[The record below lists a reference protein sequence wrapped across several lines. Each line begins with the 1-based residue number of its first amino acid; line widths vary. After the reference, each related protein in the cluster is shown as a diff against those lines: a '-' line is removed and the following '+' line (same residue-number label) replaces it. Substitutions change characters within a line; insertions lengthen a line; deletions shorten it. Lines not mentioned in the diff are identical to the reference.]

1 MVYVLFVLG
10 IYFLI
15 KGADWIVDGASSIA
29 RRFNVSNLI
38 IGLTIVAFGTSLPE
52 LTIGI
57 FSAIKG
63 SSEIVFGNVIG
74 ANIANVLLI
83 LGATAVIRRID
94 VKTET
99 VWKQIPFALLAA
111 FILFLFSSKT
121 MFGLR
126 QASLTFVEGFLFLAL
141 LIYFLYSVMQM
152 SKREKKKKRLH
163 LDFDLVTNIWSMMS
177 IKGRVSSLKGRVS
190 SLKDGFSRLNWKVF
204 GKFAV
209 GVVLIYLG
217 GRWVVSGA
225 IFIAGQF
232 GLSSFLI
239 SATIISIGT
248 TLPEFIVA
256 VFATLRGK
264 VDMAVGN
271 VIGSIIFNIF
281 GVLGISAIVRSMTIP
296 AFIYIDVAIMFFV
309 FLLLFI
315 FVFTGKD
322 HSLRRKD
329 GFLFLLLYV
338 FYLAYIIIRG

>member
-1 MVYVLFVLG
+1 MVMVYLLFVVG

-15 KGADWIVDGASSIA
+15 KGADWIVDGASAMA
-29 RRFNVSNLI
+29 RRFGISNLV
-38 IGLTIVAFGTSLPE
+38 IGLTVVAFGTSLPE

-57 FSAIKG
+57 FSAIRG
-63 SSEIVFGNVIG
+63 TSGIVFGNVIG

-99 VWKQIPFALLAA
+99 IWKQIPFALLAA
-111 FILFLFSSKT
+111 FILFLFSVRT
-121 MFGLR
+121 VFGLER
-126 QASLTFVEGFLFLAL
+126 TSLTFVEGFIFVAL
-141 LIYFLYSVMQM
+141 LIYFLYSVTQM
-152 SKREKKKKRLH
+152 SKRETKRNRLH
-163 LDFDLVTNIWSMMS
+163 LDFDLVTNIWSM
-177 IKGRVSSLKGRVS
+177 INIGGRVD
-190 SLKDGFSRLNWKVF
+190 SLKDGFSRLDWKVL
-204 GKFAV
+204 GKFVV
-209 GVVLIYLG
+209 GVVLIYFG

-232 GLSSFLI
+232 GLSSFLV

-271 VIGSIIFNIF
+271 VIGSTIFNVF
-281 GVLGISAIVRSMTIP
+281 GVLGISAIVKSMTIP
-296 AFIYIDVAIMFFV
+296 AFIYVDIAIMFFA
-309 FLLLFI
+309 FLLLFV
-315 FVFTGKD
+315 FVFTGKN

-329 GFLFLLLYV
+329 GVVFLLLYV
-338 FYLAYIIIRG
+338 LYIVYLVYRG

>member
-1 MVYVLFVLG
+1 MCIFMVMVYVLFVLG

-83 LGATAVIRRID
+83 LGATAVIHRID

-99 VWKQIPFALLAA
+99 IWKQIPFALLAA
-111 FILFLFSSKT
+111 FILFLFSIQT
-121 MFGLR
+121 MFGLGR
-126 QASLTFVEGFLFLAL
+126 ASLTFVEGFLFLAL

-152 SKREKKKKRLH
+152 GKREKKKKGLH

-177 IKGRVSSLKGRVS
+177 IKSRVSSLR
-190 SLKDGFSRLNWKVF
+190 DGFSRLNWKVF

-329 GFLFLLLYV
+329 GILFLLLYV

>member
-1 MVYVLFVLG
+1 MVMVYLLFVLG
-10 IYFLI
+10 IYLLV
-15 KGADWIVDGASSIA
+15 KGADWIVDGASAMA
-29 RRFNVSNLI
+29 RRFGISNLV

-63 SSEIVFGNVIG
+63 NAGIVFGNVIG

-83 LGATAVIRRID
+83 LGVTAVIRRID

-99 VWKQIPFALLAA
+99 IWKQIPFALLAA
-111 FILFLFSSKT
+111 FVLFLFST
-121 MFGLR
+121 RTIFGLER
-126 QASLTFVEGFLFLAL
+126 TALTFVEGGIFVAL
-141 LIYFLYSVMQM
+141 LVYFLYSVAQM
-152 SKREKKKKRLH
+152 SKREVKKKRVH
-163 LDFDLVTNIWSMMS
+163 LDFDLITNIWSM
-177 IKGRVSSLKGRVS
+177 INIEKRVDR
-190 SLKDGFSRLNWKVF
+190 LKDRFSRLDWKVL

-209 GVVLIYLG
+209 GVVFIYFG

-239 SATIISIGT
+239 SATIISVGT

-271 VIGSIIFNIF
+271 IIGSTIFNVF

-296 AFIYIDVAIMFFV
+296 SFIYIDIAIMFFA

-315 FVFTGKD
+315 FMFIGKD

-329 GFLFLLLYV
+329 GVVFILLYV
-338 FYLAYIIIRG
+338 AYLVYVVVRG

>member
-1 MVYVLFVLG
+1 MYMVMVYVLFVLG

-15 KGADWIVDGASSIA
+15 KGADWIVDGASVMA
-29 RRFNVSNLI
+29 RKLGVSNLV

-52 LTIGI
+52 LTVGI

-63 SSEIVFGNVIG
+63 SAGIVFGNVIG

-111 FILFLFSSKT
+111 FILFLFSSRT
-121 MFGLR
+121 IFGLGGE
-126 QASLTFVEGFLFLAL
+126 SLTFVEGFIFLGL
-141 LIYFLYSVMQM
+141 LIYFLHSVAQM
-152 SKREKKKKRLH
+152 SKREKKKKKLY
-163 LDFDLVTNIWSMMS
+163 LDFDLVTNIRSM
-177 IKGRVSSLKGRVS
+177 IRKKERVLT
-190 SLKDGFSRLNWKVF
+190 DGFSRLNWKIL
-204 GKFAV
+204 GKFVV
-209 GVVLIYLG
+209 GVVMICFG

-248 TLPEFIVA
+248 TLPEFIVSI
-256 VFATLRGK
+256 FAILRGK

-271 VIGSIIFNIF
+271 VIGSTIFNIF

-315 FVFTGKD
+315 FMFTGKN

-329 GFLFLLLYV
+329 GIVFLLLYV
-338 FYLAYIIIRG
+338 LYLCYIIVRG

>member
-1 MVYVLFVLG
+1 MVMSYVLLVVG

-15 KGADWIVDGASSIA
+15 KGADWIVDGASSMA
-29 RRFNVSNLI
+29 RRFGVSNLI

-57 FSAIKG
+57 FSVIKG
-63 SSEIVFGNVIG
+63 NAGIVFGNVIG

-83 LGATAVIRRID
+83 LGVTAMIRRID

-99 VWKQIPFALLAA
+99 IWKQIPFALLAA
-111 FILFLFSSKT
+111 FILFLFSSQII
-121 MFGLR
+121 FGFG
-126 QASLTFVEGFLFLAL
+126 QATLTFVEGLLFVAL
-141 LIYFLYSVMQM
+141 LIYFLYFVTQI
-152 SKREKKKKRLH
+152 SKREKKKKKLH
-163 LDFDLVTNIWSMMS
+163 LDFDLITNIWSMMN
-177 IKGRVSSLKGRVS
+177 IEKKVS
-190 SLKDGFSRLNWKVF
+190 SLKDGFSRLNWKVI
-204 GKFAV
+204 GKFVA
-209 GVVLIYLG
+209 GVVLIYFG
-217 GRWVVSGA
+217 GRWVVSGV

-248 TLPEFIVA
+248 TLPEFIVSI
-256 VFATLRGK
+256 FATFRGK

-271 VIGSIIFNIF
+271 VIGSVVFNIF
-281 GVLGISAIVRSMTIP
+281 GVLGISAIVKSMTIP

-315 FVFTGKD
+315 FVFTGKN

-329 GFLFLLLYV
+329 GFLFLLFYVLYLV
-338 FYLAYIIIRG
+338 YLIIRG

>member
-83 LGATAVIRRID
+83 LGVMAVIRKID

-99 VWKQIPFALLAA
+99 IWKQIPFALLAA
-111 FILFLFSSKT
+111 FILFLFSIQT
-121 MFGLR
+121 MFSSG
-126 QASLTFVEGFLFLAL
+126 QVSLTFVEGFLFLAL

-152 SKREKKKKRLH
+152 GKREKKKKGLH

-177 IKGRVSSLKGRVS
+177 IKNRVSSLR
-190 SLKDGFSRLNWKVF
+190 DGFSRLNWKVF

-315 FVFTGKD
+315 FVFTGEN

-329 GFLFLLLYV
+329 GILFLLLYV